1 MPESLPLYTDT
12 DEYSEQERV
21 DNEKR
26 INQLY
31 QDITTGKLRRRGA
44 GDFDLSDEDDDF
56 AEKRRRKQREFARRT
71 KALLGDEKIG
81 KLGKSRTSIPD
92 IFSLTS

>member
-1 MPESLPLYTDT
+1 ME
-12 DEYSEQERV
+12 
-21 DNEKR
+21 NEKR

-31 QDITTGKLRRRGA
+31 QDITTGKLRRGRA
-44 GDFDLSDEDDDF
+44 GDFDLSDDDDDL

-81 KLGKSRTSIPD
+81 KLGKIT
-92 IFSLTS
+92 LKYV